1 MENITDADFESTISS
16 SDIPVLVDFW
26 AEWCPPCKMLIPAL
40 EELSSEYEGKIKII
54 KMNVDENTN
63 TPQKF
68 SITGIPTLII
78 FKNNEAVE
86 TLVGALPKSQLEEVI
101 KKHI

>member
-16 SDIPVLVDFW
+16 SDIPILVDFW
-26 AEWCPPCKMLIPAL
+26 AEWCMPCKMIIPAL
-40 EELSSEYEGKIKII
+40 EELSSEYEDKIKII
-54 KMNVDENTN
+54 RMNVDENTD

-68 SITGIPTLII
+68 GITGIPTLII

-86 TLVGALPKSQLEEVI
+86 TLVGALPKPQLEEVI